1 MSKTLYLITAAGLGA
16 AAAVYLLDE
25 KKGKKRRARIK
36 KQLDH
41 TLDIAGEKF
50 DEYSREV
57 RERAPELSRAIGS
70 RAQDYLNIAG
80 KRASEFTRSFGEGA
94 AQYARGMSKNAGVVA
109 KEAGERAVD
118 YAKNGQVR
126 WAPSSRMVGAI
137 ASALAFYGAGRKGMF
152 GMLLRTLSLGLFL
165 RALLAAR

>member
-36 KQLDH
+36 KQFDH
-41 TLDIAGEKF
+41 TLDMAGEKF

-80 KRASEFTRSFGEGA
+80 KRASEFTRNFGEGA
-94 AQYARGMSKNAGVVA
+94 AEYARGMSKNAGVAA

-126 WAPSSRMVGAI
+126 WAPSARMVGAV

-152 GMLLRTLSLGLFL
+152 GMLLRTLSLGMFL
-165 RALLAAR
+165 RALLATR